1 MVLRTLLTWPPRKT
15 RATMA
20 RIAMR
25 ARMSAYSAR
34 PWPCW
39 SRRIETCAQPLNLM
53 TPRYAELRNPLV
65 LSRMLE
71 AQLWP
76 AARANATAA
85 ASATT
90 AGERATNA
98 FTVSLLCLVRD
109 RPGNRAFSLPAGVV
123 IEIPGLA
130 SPSRGEFAPGE
141 SESGGPGPSTQY
153 TAVSQE

>member
-1 MVLRTLLTWPPRKT
+1 
-15 RATMA
+15 
-20 RIAMR
+20 
-25 ARMSAYSAR
+25 
-34 PWPCW
+34 
-39 SRRIETCAQPLNLM
+39 
-53 TPRYAELRNPLV
+53 
-65 LSRMLE
+65 MLE

-123 IEIPGLA
+123 IEIPGFA

-141 SESGGPGPSTQY
+141 SAVVDLGCPLVDPRRPEEQMQWRWRPSLPLTFVRCEPAPGTPD
-153 TAVSQE
+153 A

>member
-1 MVLRTLLTWPPRKT
+1 
-15 RATMA
+15 
-20 RIAMR
+20 
-25 ARMSAYSAR
+25 
-34 PWPCW
+34 
-39 SRRIETCAQPLNLM
+39 
-53 TPRYAELRNPLV
+53 
-65 LSRMLE
+65 MLE

-123 IEIPGLA
+123 IEIPGLT

-141 SESGGPGPSTQY
+141 SASGGPRPSTQY
-153 TAVSQE
+153 TLGSQGAGAMAQPSQSTRTFVRCKPAPGTPD